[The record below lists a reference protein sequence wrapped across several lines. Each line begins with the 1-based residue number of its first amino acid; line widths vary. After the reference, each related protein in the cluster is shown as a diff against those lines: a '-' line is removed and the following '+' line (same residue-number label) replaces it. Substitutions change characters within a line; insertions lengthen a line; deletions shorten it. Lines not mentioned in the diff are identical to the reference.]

1 MHLGTFD
8 GENDQLQWSV
18 NKSMDR
24 NPKFCRYRNEKKFSE
39 SQKSLFDEL
48 RGLQKSNSA
57 ANLATTSGSDL

>member
-8 GENDQLQWSV
+8 GENDQ
-18 NKSMDR
+18 
-24 NPKFCRYRNEKKFSE
+24 RNEKKFSE

-57 ANLATTSGSDL
+57 ANLATSFEFIRQIIIQERCLLAKKLHF